1 MSESQSSAQIGVTG
15 LAVMGRNLA
24 RNLARQLTVYATG
37 APMSFGDRAEI
48 EAIVQR
54 TSARRY
60 GLRSLIHEVVQS
72 PLFLK
77 K

>member
-1 MSESQSSAQIGVTG
+1 MRRRVR
-15 LAVMGRNLA
+15 LARPWFIRLP